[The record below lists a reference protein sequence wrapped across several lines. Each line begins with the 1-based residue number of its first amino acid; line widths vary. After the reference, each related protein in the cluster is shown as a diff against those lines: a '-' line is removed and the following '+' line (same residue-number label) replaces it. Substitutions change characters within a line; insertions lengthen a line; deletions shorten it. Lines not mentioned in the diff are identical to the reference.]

1 MQLPKRSCIF
11 VFKIFVNLKKY
22 IFKNKWFI
30 GAYLMTLLLTSF
42 LLLFTNSESVSLY
55 VNTIHNPFFDVFF
68 KYITHFGE
76 GWFAVPACLFLLYK
90 NKKWGITACTISI
103 SSAIITQFN
112 KHYVFENA
120 YRPALVLKDFKL
132 NFVEGVEVLNYHSFP
147 SGHTTF
153 AFAIFTC
160 FAFIYHK
167 PLHQLFFLFCALLVA
182 FSRIYLL
189 QHFLRDTI
197 VGSMIGF
204 VCAFF
209 LFYLLISKKE
219 KIHSKSI

>member
-1 MQLPKRSCIF
+1 MQLSKRICIF
-11 VFKIFVNLKKY
+11 VFKIFKNLKNY
-22 IFKNKWFI
+22 ILKNKWFI
-30 GAYLMTLLLTSF
+30 GGYLVVLLLAS
-42 LLLFTNSESVSLY
+42 LLLLYTNSESISLY
-55 VNTIHNPFFDVFF
+55 VNSIHNPFFDVFF

-90 NKKWGITACTISI
+90 NKKWGITACIISI

-132 NFVEGVEVLNYHSFP
+132 NFVDGVEVLNYHSFP

-167 PLHQLFFLFCALLVA
+167 PLQQIFFLLCALIVA

-197 VGSMIGF
+197 VGSIIGF
-204 VCAFF
+204 VCAFV

-219 KIHSKSI
+219 DIKIEN